1 MSEPAP
7 NPSETDHGRVVKKT
21 KQGVAWV
28 WIFPILAACAA
39 AWLFWTQWTS
49 RGPLIE
55 IVFESAP
62 GIVAG
67 KTQLVY
73 RGLNSGTVE
82 SVRLDDKLNHVIVS
96 VRLEAFAAGLA
107 VSGSDFWVDRPVI
120 SLTELTGIESII
132 QGNSIHA
139 RTNGGKPQTRF
150 AGLPEAP
157 LVPTKPG
164 VLTIQLESENIPFIG
179 RGTPVFHRGVNVGL
193 VRTKQFNSEGQA
205 QLTVVIDEK
214 FRWTV
219 RESSR
224 FWTLPAT
231 AMTLG
236 QHGFQLDIAGINALA
251 QGGIAFDHFGSEAEA
266 ADGNARFAL
275 LSSESRARASG
286 RALAVT
292 FDDGRGLLPGLTQVC
307 LAGVPVGV
315 VESVEPVPAELTMRA
330 TLRLQ
335 PEYEFLANSNSQFAL
350 VKPRISLSGVSGL
363 ETLLSGVY
371 IAIEPGAGGPPAQS
385 FAGRTISDEEWKAL
399 QAGRQGLQIVL
410 KSGEIPA
417 IAKDAPVFYR
427 GVVVGTVLGKYL
439 DAEQNPAM
447 RIVIHPEYRG
457 AVSANS
463 RFWRVPATAVRAGPG
478 VLEVDIEGLE
488 ALLKGGVAFDV
499 FGPRGEDAVSG
510 AEFALFDD
518 EQTAR
523 AESAPIHIRFDNG
536 RGLVAGRSQ
545 LRYLGVPV
553 GMVEDVRP
561 VDGQVHVT
569 ARLDHGYDFL
579 RREGSIFSVVRP
591 NISLQGVSGLET
603 LVSGVYIE
611 CTPGVSKKIADH
623 FVGISSANS
632 EDLPPGGLSLR
643 LTAPS
648 TPINSGAAVLYRGI
662 GVGRVT
668 SKKLAPNGS
677 EVVLEIS
684 IAESYAHLVRTN
696 SVFWDASGL
705 KASVGFL
712 KFRIQTETVMSP
724 DGRIAFST
732 PEKPPVAP
740 AAKNGD
746 TFQLHASPK
755 PEWPNWNPNIAKP

>member
-1 MSEPAP
+1 MSEPSP
-7 NPSETDHGRVVKKT
+7 SPSETDHGRVVKKT

-28 WIFPILAACAA
+28 WIFPILAAFAA

-96 VRLEAFAAGLA
+96 VRLESFAAGLA
-107 VSGSDFWVDRPVI
+107 VSGSDFWVERPVI

-150 AGLPEAP
+150 AGLSEAP
-157 LVPTKPG
+157 LMPTKPG
-164 VLTIQLESENIPFIG
+164 VLTVQLEGDNIPFLG
-179 RGTPVFHRGVNVGL
+179 RGAPVFYRGVQVGL
-193 VRTKQFNSEGQA
+193 VRNKQLNGGGKP
-205 QLTVVIDEK
+205 QLSVAIDEK
-214 FRWTV
+214 FRWAV
-219 RESSR
+219 RENSR
-224 FWTLPAT
+224 FWVLPAT
-231 AMTLG
+231 AVSLG
-236 QHGFQLDIAGINALA
+236 QNGFKLDIAGINALVE
-251 QGGIAFDHFGSEAEA
+251 GGIAFDHFGTEAEA
-266 ADGNARFAL
+266 AGNDSRFI
-275 LSSESRARASG
+275 LSSTEALARASG
-286 RALAVT
+286 RAFKVT
-292 FDDGRGLLPGLTQVC
+292 FEDGRGLLAGQTQVC
-307 LAGVPVGV
+307 LAGVPVGI
-315 VESVEPVPAELTMRA
+315 VESVDPLTAGPLVQA
-330 TLRLQ
+330 TIRLQ
-335 PEYEFLANSNSQFAL
+335 PEYEALASSNAEFTL

-363 ETLLSGVY
+363 ETLFSGVY
-371 IAIEPGAGGPPAQS
+371 IAVEPGSGGPAPES
-385 FAGRTISDEEWKAL
+385 FTGRSISDDEWKAL
-399 QAGRQGLQIVL
+399 QAEKQGLQLVL
-410 KSGEIPA
+410 KSDQIPS
-417 IAKDAPVFYR
+417 IAKGAPVFYR

-439 DAEQNPAM
+439 DSEQNPAM
-447 RIVIHPEYRG
+447 RIVIKPEFRG

-478 VLEVDIEGLE
+478 VLEIDIEGVE

-499 FGPRGEDAVSG
+499 FGPRGDVAN
-510 AEFALFDD
+510 AESEFVLFDD

-523 AESAPIHIRFDNG
+523 AESEPIHIRFDNG
-536 RGLVAGRSQ
+536 RGLVAGQSQ

-569 ARLDHGYDFL
+569 ARLDNGYEFL

-611 CTPGVSKKIADH
+611 CTPGVSRKSADN
-623 FVGISSANS
+623 FVGISSAGS

-668 SKKLAPNGS
+668 SKKLAANGS
-677 EVVLEIS
+677 EVVLEVS
-684 IAESYAHLVRTN
+684 IAESYAHLVRSN

-724 DGRIAFST
+724 DGRISFST
-732 PEKPPVAP
+732 PERTPLAM

-746 TFQLHASPK
+746 TFQLHSSPK
-755 PEWPNWNPNIAKP
+755 SDWITWNPTIPKE